1 MPAVAHAKALL
12 IGRDLE
18 ALARQLMAEKQAFLD
33 CVRSQDFAEG
43 VAAFLSKR
51 PPQFTG

>member
-1 MPAVAHAKALL
+1 MPAVARAKADDR
-12 IGRDLE
+12 RDLP
-18 ALARQLMAEKQAFLD
+18 ALARQLAAEKQAFLD
-33 CVRSQDFAEG
+33 CVRSRDFEEG